1 MQYAF
6 LGAVAVFA
14 ISLLIIQR
22 VARLDGNIVACVAI
36 GGLFMAFL
44 DAFYLVAGGW
54 WVLS

>member
-14 ISLLIIQR
+14 IALLIVQR

-36 GGLFMAFL
+36 GGLFMTFL
-44 DAFYLVAGGW
+44 NALYLVAGGW
-54 WVLS
+54 WVIS

>member
-22 VARLDGNIVACVAI
+22 VTELEGGIIACMAF

-44 DAFYLVAGGW
+44 NALYLVAGGW

>member
-14 ISLLIIQR
+14 ISLLIMQR
-22 VARLDGNIVACVAI
+22 VTQIEGNFVACIAF

-44 DAFYLVAGGW
+44 NALYLVAGGW

>member
-22 VARLDGNIVACVAI
+22 VTQLEGNFVLCMAF

-44 DAFYLVAGGW
+44 NAFYLAAGGW
-54 WVLS
+54 LILS

>member
-6 LGAVAVFA
+6 LGSVAVFA

-44 DAFYLVAGGW
+44 DALYLVAGGW
-54 WVLS
+54 WVIS

>member
-22 VARLDGNIVACVAI
+22 VTQLEGNFVVCMAF

-44 DAFYLVAGGW
+44 NALYLVAGGW

>member
-14 ISLLIIQR
+14 ISLLIIHFYAHLER
-22 VARLDGNIVACVAI
+22 EFIICIAF
-36 GGLFMAFL
+36 GGLFMSFL
-44 DAFYLVAGGW
+44 EAFYLVAGGW

>member
-22 VARLDGNIVACVAI
+22 VSQLEGSYVTCMAF

-44 DAFYLVAGGW
+44 NAFYLVAGGW
-54 WVLS
+54 WVIS

>member
-14 ISLLIIQR
+14 ISLLIVQR
-22 VARLDGNIVACVAI
+22 VGRLDGNIVACVAI
-36 GGLFMAFL
+36 GGGFMAFL
-44 DAFYLVAGGW
+44 NAFYLAAGGW

>member
-36 GGLFMAFL
+36 GGGFMAFL
-44 DAFYLVAGGW
+44 NAFYLAAGGW
-54 WVLS
+54 LILS

>member
-14 ISLLIIQR
+14 ISLLIVQR

-36 GGLFMAFL
+36 GGLFMSFL
-44 DAFYLVAGGW
+44 EAFYLVAGGW

>member
-36 GGLFMAFL
+36 GGLFMSLLEAL
-44 DAFYLVAGGW
+44 YLVAGGW

>member
-14 ISLLIIQR
+14 ISLLIVQR

-36 GGLFMAFL
+36 GGGFMTFL
-44 DAFYLVAGGW
+44 NAFYLAAGGW
-54 WVLS
+54 LILS

>member
-14 ISLLIIQR
+14 ISLLIVQR

-36 GGLFMAFL
+36 GGLFMSL
-44 DAFYLVAGGW
+44 LEAFYLVAGGW

>member
-22 VARLDGNIVACVAI
+22 VGRRDGNIVACVAA

-44 DAFYLVAGGW
+44 NALYLVAGGW
-54 WVLS
+54 WVIS